1 MSYELADE
9 YMVYAV
15 TDDREEAMELLEE
28 NPGMWVN
35 VFNKNDELVEVIEC

>member
-35 VFNKNDELVEVIEC
+35 VFDENDELVEVIE

>member
-9 YMVYAV
+9 YTVYAV
-15 TDDREEAMELLEE
+15 TDNREEAIELLEE

-35 VFNKNDELVEVIEC
+35 VFDEKDNLVEVIE